1 VARPRLYHLPR
12 VTTAVRLSP
21 ELRDRLHQAAAAEG
35 RSVNQ
40 LVVQAVSDYLRRAG
54 GMHRGGRGR

>member
-1 VARPRLYHLPR
+1 VARPRIYDHPR

-21 ELRDRLHQAAAAEG
+21 ELRDRLRQVATAEG
-35 RSVNQ
+35 RSINQ

-54 GMHRGGRGR
+54 RAHNGQGP